1 MKRIAI
7 AGFSHETNTFSPIP
21 TPYESLKFTGPDDYL
36 AVKGK
41 KINNAILGFSDMVE
55 KSGHEVEILFSA
67 RTAPSNQVE
76 LDAFNKVMD
85 RMVHEI
91 SEKGPFDGVFL
102 VLHGAMIYE
111 GFNDGE
117 TEIIR
122 RLRAVVGDIP
132 IVASLDLHGNI
143 TKESID
149 LSTAMVSCREYPH
162 IDFYETGE
170 RCAKLM
176 EHAFADGPL
185 YKAYRQ
191 IPFLPVLST
200 CSTFTEP
207 CKSVYAT
214 IDEVEK
220 DSSVLCASIM
230 EGFPPADAEFT
241 GPSVFAYAKTQD
253 AADTAVDMLYEGFV
267 SKEGDFTSNPPNAE
281 EGVRQAIE
289 LAEKEEKPVV
299 ISDGLDNPGGGST
312 SDTVWILEQLL
323 AQDAPETA
331 LGLMFDV
338 GAAELAHKAG
348 EGSEITIE
356 LGGKLMPDQK
366 PFKGTFEVVKLYEG
380 ELTGTGPM
388 AKGKIMDLGKMAQLK
403 IGNVRIV
410 VVSDR
415 TQAADQAPFAVVG
428 IDPKEM
434 QILVLKSSNH
444 YRADFQPISSHIIQI
459 AAPAA
464 MVEDPAQVPYKNLRD
479 GIRLGGNGP
488 AFKRE

>member
-21 TPYESLKFTGPDDYL
+21 TPYESLKFSGVEEYL
-36 AVKGK
+36 TMKGQK
-41 KINNAILGFSDMVE
+41 LNSAILGFSDSAE
-55 KSGHEVEILFSA
+55 KLGYEIELLFSA
-67 RTAPSNQVE
+67 GTAPSNQVE
-76 LDAFNKVMD
+76 LEAFNKVMG
-85 RMVHEI
+85 RMTAEI

-102 VLHGAMIYE
+102 QLHGAMVYE

-122 RLRAVVGDIP
+122 RIRDVVGDIP

-143 TKESID
+143 TEESID
-149 LSTAMVSCREYPH
+149 LSTALVSCREYPH
-162 IDFYETGE
+162 IDFYKTGE
-170 RCAKLM
+170 RCAELM
-176 EHAFADGPL
+176 EHAFGGGPL
-185 YKAYRQ
+185 FKAYRQ

-220 DSSVLCASIM
+220 DSCVLCVSIM

-241 GPSVFAYAKTQD
+241 GPSVFAYAITQE
-253 AADTAVDMLYEGFV
+253 AADIAVDRLYEGFV
-267 SKEGDFTSNPPNAE
+267 SRESAFTSNLPDAE
-281 EGVRQAIE
+281 QGVKEAIE
-289 LAEKEEKPVV
+289 LAKNEEKPVI

-312 SDTVWILEQLL
+312 SDTVWLLEQLV

-338 GAAELAHKAG
+338 EAAEQAHKAG
-348 EGSEITIE
+348 EGSEITID

-366 PFKGTFEVVKLYEG
+366 PFHGTFQVVKLYEG
-380 ELTGTGPM
+380 KFTGTGPLAGGM
-388 AKGKIMDLGKMAQLK
+388 ELDLGKLAQLK

-415 TQAADQAPFAVVG
+415 MQAADQSYFTVLG
-428 IDPKEM
+428 IDPKKM

-444 YRADFQPISSHIIQI
+444 YRADFQPISSHIIQV

-464 MVEDPAQVPYKNLRD
+464 MVEDPAHVAYKNLRD

-488 AFKRE
+488 AFKRK